1 MSLEISRKPRIFN
14 AKHNKLAIVASKYNE
29 VYSDGLVDN
38 AIEELSELLPQAR
51 VDLIRVPGAFEIPVV
66 IKSLL
71 ELEQPICAIA
81 LGVIIQGETAH
92 ADLVARSVIDAL
104 QQLSLD
110 YTTPVINEVLLV
122 ADEAQAH
129 VRCLGDEL
137 NRGTEA
143 ARAATAMVEIFSE
156 LDRGKSLRTQPRD
169 A

>member
-110 YTTPVINEVLLV
+110 YITPVINEVLLV

-137 NRGTEA
+137 NRGIEA
-143 ARAATAMVEIFSE
+143 ARAAASMVEIFSE
-156 LDRGKSLRTQPRD
+156 LDRGGSLRTQPKD

>member
-92 ADLVARSVIDAL
+92 ADLVARSVTDAL
-104 QQLSLD
+104 QQLALD
-110 YTTPVINEVLLV
+110 YTTPVIHEVLLV